1 MNSAAPSAKVSA
13 GFLAGTG
20 MAILLVLLNQY
31 AIPDNPLPDYL
42 LTTIP
47 AWFGNL
53 VSYFV
58 SPSESDVAVA
68 VVKP

>member
-1 MNSAAPSAKVSA
+1 MNMNSAAPSAKVSA

-20 MAILLVLLNQY
+20 MAILLVLLNY
-31 AIPDNPLPDYL
+31 YVLVEKPLPDFL

-58 SPSESDVAVA
+58 PPSDQDVA

>member
-1 MNSAAPSAKVSA
+1 MNMGSSAPSQKVTA

-53 VSYFV
+53 ASYFV
-58 SPSESDVAVA
+58 KPSREDVAVVA
-68 VVKP
+68 P